1 MILFLQQQYMQPAVV
16 TNPTPATI
24 NPVYNG
30 DSLDGL
36 EEEELSFFDIMS
48 RFNVAIEDKS

>member
-1 MILFLQQQYMQPAVV
+1 MQPAVV